1 LASVIFAV
9 GICQRQSSSTADLPA
24 SGTTGGDK
32 TGGDETS
39 DSELQPDSDS
49 EPDADEAFRGL
60 ILGTWEDDYKGH
72 RTFTVRDD
80 GTATMVVE
88 LTGLSARLYAKK
100 LTIDEE
106 WSIENGRVHMKM
118 VGGEPKSRV
127 NLIMKAMGD
136 STDQEILEL
145 TAERMHLLDPNGKTK
160 YDWRRVR
167 P

>member
-1 LASVIFAV
+1 MIFVVAS
-9 GICQRQSSSTADLPA
+9 CQRTPTSTADSAAGSSST
-24 SGTTGGDK
+24 DK
-32 TGGDETS
+32 SHDDATV
-39 DSELQPDSDS
+39 DSDS
-49 EPDADEAFRGL
+49 EAHPDSVSELDTDEAFRGL

-88 LTGLSARLYAKK
+88 LQGMSARLYAKK
-100 LTIDEE
+100 MTFDEE
-106 WSIENGRVHMKM
+106 WSIKNGRVHMKM

-136 STDQEILEL
+136 STDQEILTL